1 MNRTE
6 GRGRAYTRR
15 MSQNAPAAVALTME
29 EWASLSEE
37 ESGEFV
43 AGFLEEEEVPDLA
56 HELVVVWLTATLRAW
71 LAARGGFVFGSEAKF
86 AVMPS
91 RGRKPD
97 ASVYFPGR
105 TGLPR
110 HGVVRIPPD
119 VMIEVLSEG
128 PRDARRD
135 RIDKPDEYA
144 AFGVPWYWLFDPV
157 GRTFEAFE
165 LGADGRY
172 VRALAA
178 AVGKV
183 NVPGCEGLVLDLDAV
198 WSEIDRLEE

>member
-1 MNRTE
+1 
-6 GRGRAYTRR
+6 
-15 MSQNAPAAVALTME
+15 MSPVARAAVAMTLE
-29 EWASLSEE
+29 EWASLSEDE
-37 ESGEFV
+37 PGEFV

-56 HELVVVWLTATLRAW
+56 HESVVVWSTATLRTW
-71 LAARGGFVFGSEAKF
+71 LTGRGGFVFGSEAKF
-86 AVMPS
+86 AVLPS

-97 ASVYFPGR
+97 ASVYLPGR

-110 HGVVRIPPD
+110 RGVVRVPPD
-119 VMIEVLSEG
+119 IMIEVLSEG

-144 AFGVPWYWLFDPV
+144 AFGVRWYWLFDPLA
-157 GRTFEAFE
+157 RTFEVFE

-178 AVGKV
+178 ATGKV
-183 NVPGCEGLVLDLDAV
+183 NVPGCDGLVLDLDDL
-198 WSEIDRLEE
+198 WSEVDRLDE

>member
-1 MNRTE
+1 
-6 GRGRAYTRR
+6 
-15 MSQNAPAAVALTME
+15 MSPVARAAVAMTME

-37 ESGEFV
+37 EPGEFV

-56 HELVVVWLTATLRAW
+56 HESVVVWLIATLRTW
-71 LAARGGFVFGSEAKF
+71 LAGRGGFVFGSEAKF

-97 ASVYFPGR
+97 TSVYFPGR

-110 HGVVRIPPD
+110 RGVVRVPPD
-119 VMIEVLSEG
+119 IMIEVLSEG

-135 RIDKPDEYA
+135 RVDKPDEYA
-144 AFGVPWYWLFDPV
+144 TFGVRWYWLFDPV
-157 GRTFEAFE
+157 ARTFETFE

-178 AVGKV
+178 ASGKV
-183 NVPGCEGLVLDLDAV
+183 NAPGCDGLVLDLDDL
-198 WSEIDRLEE
+198 WSEIDRLDE